1 MSDGAFILDV
11 LRQLAAGIPL
21 TLGLALSSL
30 MLGAL
35 LGLAIAFAALSRL
48 RPLRMSAWLYVE
60 VIRSTPLLVLIF
72 LIYYGLGQYAGVRD
86 SVFWP
91 LLRQPYWC
99 ALLALTINTS
109 SYTSEI
115 IRGGLLSVSPGALE
129 AGRAC
134 GMPRLMLYRRIIFPL
149 ALRQALPAYGNEVMS
164 MIKGTSLGSLVTLM
178 EITGIASSIV
188 SETYRP
194 MAVFIAAGI
203 LYFGINF
210 ILTRG
215 IMLLEH
221 RLNANLRPPS
231 AGAR

>member
-1 MSDGAFILDV
+1 MRDGAFILDV

-21 TLGLALSSL
+21 TLELASCSL
-30 MLGAL
+30 LLGAL
-35 LGLAIAFAALSRL
+35 LGLAIAFAALSARRAPRVL
-48 RPLRMSAWLYVE
+48 AWFYVE
-60 VIRSTPLLVLIF
+60 VIRSTPLLVLMF
-72 LIYYGLGQYAGVRD
+72 LIYYGLGQYAGLRD
-86 SVFWP
+86 SVLWP

-109 SYTSEI
+109 SYTGEI
-115 IRGGLLSVSPGALE
+115 IRGGLLSVPQGALE

-134 GMPRLMLYRRIIFPL
+134 GMSRPLLYRRIILPL
-149 ALRQALPAYGNEVMS
+149 AIRQALPAYGNEVMS

-178 EITGIASSIV
+178 EVTGIASAIV

-215 IMLLEH
+215 IMLLEY

>member
-1 MSDGAFILDV
+1 MSDALFVLDV
-11 LRQLAAGIPL
+11 LRQLAQGIPL
-21 TLGLALSSL
+21 TLELAFSSL
-30 MLGAL
+30 LLGAL
-35 LGLAIAFAALSRL
+35 LGLMVAFAALSRL
-48 RPLRMSAWLYVE
+48 RILRCLAWLYVE
-60 VIRSTPLLVLIF
+60 IIRSTPLLVLIF
-72 LIYYGLGQYAGVRD
+72 LIYYGLGQYAGVRN
-86 SVFWP
+86 SLLWP

-109 SYTSEI
+109 SYASEI
-115 IRGGLLSVSPGALE
+115 IRGGLLSVPHGALE

-134 GMPRLMLYRRIIFPL
+134 GMPRLLLYRRIILPL
-149 ALRQALPAYGNEVMS
+149 AIRQALPAYGNEVMS

-194 MAVFIAAGI
+194 LAVFIAAGI
-203 LYFGINF
+203 LYFAINL

-215 IMLLEH
+215 IMLLEY

-231 AGAR
+231 AGA

>member
-109 SYTSEI
+109 SFTSEI

-188 SETYRP
+188 CETYRP